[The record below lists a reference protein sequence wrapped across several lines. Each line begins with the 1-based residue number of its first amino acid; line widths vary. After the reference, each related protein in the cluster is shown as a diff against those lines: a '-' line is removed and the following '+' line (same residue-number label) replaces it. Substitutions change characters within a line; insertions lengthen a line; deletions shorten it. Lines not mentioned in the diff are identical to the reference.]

1 MVTCNIDA
9 IFQKAIFMNLKEL
22 VCILK
27 VMFNEEGEDCIIHI
41 KKKNSLG
48 CGRIKSIDD
57 LRQDQGNQGTEKI
70 NKVSGP
76 KKREKT
82 CVMRMQD

>member
-41 KKKNSLG
+41 KKKTHWDVAELNPLMT
-48 CGRIKSIDD
+48 CDRIKEIKG
-57 LRQDQGNQGTEKI
+57 R
-70 NKVSGP
+70 
-76 KKREKT
+76 R
-82 CVMRMQD
+82 R